1 MREVWESLTYRWDRM
16 NTPKEGG
23 EREREKKKKE
33 MGRVEEL
40 VKAGVDREEGVTR
53 RVWCKGSLGKAVVRG
68 CLGPCLKPTLS
79 GFPHLGCLASYEVIL
94 VVT

>member
-23 EREREKKKKE
+23 ERERKKKKNE

-40 VKAGVDREEGVTR
+40 VKAGVDRE
-53 RVWCKGSLGKAVVRG
+53 
-68 CLGPCLKPTLS
+68 
-79 GFPHLGCLASYEVIL
+79 
-94 VVT
+94 